1 MITIF
6 ICGDIEAAMF
16 AAVAAENDLEIEAFE
31 QRQDRKARLLLGACD
46 ICQEGHDL
54 ALVEL
59 GGDAV
64 CAGCLEAAEYVEAVE
79 FGQAPGEVE
88 L

>member
-1 MITIF
+1 MLMIF
-6 ICGDIEAAMF
+6 ICDDIEAAMF
-16 AAVAAENDLEIEAFE
+16 AAVAAENELQIEAFE
-31 QRQDRKARLLLGACD
+31 QHQDRKARLLLGSCD

-59 GGDAV
+59 GGEAV
-64 CAGCLEAAEYVEAVE
+64 CAECLEAAEYVEAVE
-79 FGQAPGEVE
+79 FGQAPGEIE